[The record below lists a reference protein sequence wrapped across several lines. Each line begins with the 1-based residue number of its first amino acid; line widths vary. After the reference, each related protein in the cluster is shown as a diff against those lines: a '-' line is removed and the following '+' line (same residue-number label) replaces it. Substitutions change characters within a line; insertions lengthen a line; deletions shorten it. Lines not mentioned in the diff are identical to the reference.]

1 MCAGCGILQ
10 NGQDWTE
17 SFGTDI
23 STSHQRLAERRKRIA
38 LVNQLLAPCHLKL
51 REQGRQLILSNAT
64 GKSVIIHSLPH
75 VWREA
80 DKLSHI
86 PANPLIF

>member
-17 SFGTDI
+17 SFGTDAA
-23 STSHQRLAERRKRIA
+23 TSQQRMAERRKRIE
-38 LVNQLLAPCHLKL
+38 LVNRLLAPCHLKL
-51 REQGRQLILSNAT
+51 RQQGQQLILSNLT
-64 GKSVIIHSLPH
+64 GKHVVIQNLAH

-80 DKLSHI
+80 DRLS
-86 PANPLIF
+86 PVLADPLDI